1 MIEIRHINIVHH
13 IVRIKAHRIVDD
25 SKEKPRQKIEGKTAC
40 LLPGCEYRQEDN
52 QIDTKHFF
60 YFLLIELE
68 FIIYE
73 RSSQHNNARCARKR

>member
-1 MIEIRHINIVHH
+1 MIEMRHVNIVHH

-25 SKEKPRQKIEGKTAC
+25 SKEEPRQKIEGKTAC

-60 YFLLIELE
+60 LLVID
-68 FIIYE
+68 
-73 RSSQHNNARCARKR
+73 RT